1 MVKDWT
7 CEERQAM
14 RDAVPRLAFKTPF
27 RDTNVGELAKQ
38 MIEISADG
46 LRRRAQHDSI
56 GTTEEGFLSSL
67 REMATRGYT
76 RAEELLD
83 HYRNSWGGDIRP
95 IFKEYNFL

>member
-1 MVKDWT
+1 
-7 CEERQAM
+7 M
-14 RDAVPRLAFKTPF
+14 RDSVPRLAFKTPF
-27 RDTNVGELAKQ
+27 RDTNVGELAKR
-38 MIEISADG
+38 MIEISAEG

-83 HYRNSWGGDIRP
+83 HYRNAWGGDIRP